1 MQPSAKDRLI
11 VVTCISSAH
20 VHVCYLLP
28 GVCSWIVDFH
38 TLPDQGTIVP
48 SRRIQQ
54 PTENTNTCQTE
65 PSIAKH
71 TQQRLHM
78 PGSATGFCISPRHF
92 QNMGYMC
99 FSITQNL
106 VSSPPK
112 PIECC
117 SSPLF
122 VPVHLI
128 FSATGL
134 SAFSLIFISRHSIF
148 VFFLLPLSLHPFD
161 TILLFSNLWLT
172 LILQAASGFVSPIPL
187 TTPTSNW
194 SKTETPIWI
203 TSHWAWH

>member
-20 VHVCYLLP
+20 IHVCYLLP

-54 PTENTNTCQTE
+54 PTENANTCQTE

-99 FSITQNL
+99 FSITQHL

-148 VFFLLPLSLHPFD
+148 VFFS
-161 TILLFSNLWLT
+161 
-172 LILQAASGFVSPIPL
+172 AAFVSSSLQHHSSFQQPMAH
-187 TTPTSNW
+187 SNSSGCLW
-194 SKTETPIWI
+194 VCFPHSPHHSYLKLE
-203 TSHWAWH
+203 